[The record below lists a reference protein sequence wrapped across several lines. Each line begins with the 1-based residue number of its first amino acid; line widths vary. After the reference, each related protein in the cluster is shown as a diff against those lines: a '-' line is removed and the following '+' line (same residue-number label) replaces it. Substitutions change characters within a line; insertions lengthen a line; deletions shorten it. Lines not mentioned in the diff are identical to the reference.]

1 MNDFNYQSPLRA
13 FIKGMIREKRALGYQ
28 YDSSPRILY
37 KFDQFCLHYG
47 CTDASITKKLIVA
60 WIQRKPNESL
70 ATLHN
75 RASVVRQLALYITR
89 LGVQAYVLPRDT
101 LPKIPGYTPYIFS
114 DKEMAALFKQVDACH
129 YCACVPLRHRIMPL
143 LFRLLYGCGLRISEA
158 LNLKLQDVDLDTG
171 VLTIVDGKFNKDR
184 LVPMS
189 PENTRRC
196 CGYMKEVHLFS
207 DENTYFFPAPDGQA
221 ISKGNSYKNF
231 RRFLWQAR
239 ISHGGWGKGPRLH
252 DIRHTFAVHC
262 LRQWVHQGK
271 DLAAYL
277 PILKT
282 YLGHDSFRDTSRY
295 LRLTAELYPDITAK
309 VEHAFGDVIPSMEG
323 DDHETN

>member
-1 MNDFNYQSPLRA
+1 MDDFNYQSPLRA
-13 FIKGMIREKRALGYQ
+13 SIKGMIREKRSLGYQ

-37 KFDQFCLHYG
+37 KFDQFCLQYG
-47 CTDASITKKLIVA
+47 CTDASITKKLIFA

-75 RASVVRQLALYITR
+75 RASVVRQLALYLTR
-89 LGVQAYVLPRDT
+89 LGVQAYVLPRDV
-101 LPKIPGYTPYIFS
+101 LPKIPEYTPYIFS

-129 YCACVPLRHRIMPL
+129 YCAEVPYRHHIMPL

-184 LVPMS
+184 LVPMV

-207 DENTYFFPAPDGQA
+207 DENAYFFPSPGGQA
-221 ISKGNSYKNF
+221 ISKGNAYKNF

-252 DIRHTFAVHC
+252 DIRH
-262 LRQWVHQGK
+262 
-271 DLAAYL
+271 Y
-277 PILKT
+277 PE
-282 YLGHDSFRDTSRY
+282 FR
-295 LRLTAELYPDITAK
+295 IM
-309 VEHAFGDVIPSMEG
+309 PSCF
-323 DDHETN
+323 